1 VLPRLSPRRSILAGR
16 KFCTRTSEWAINSRV
31 MFAASGRLRSSAS
44 ERLPRFE
51 ETNRPENSRRADRLP
66 AAPGDVTA
74 ERLDLDDLGVWVAAS
89 PWIVGFA
96 GHLTAT
102 WVHLLTGIVVAVVA
116 GVRLW
121 LMHRTPP
128 RVTA

>member
-1 VLPRLSPRRSILAGR
+1 
-16 KFCTRTSEWAINSRV
+16 
-31 MFAASGRLRSSAS
+31 M
-44 ERLPRFE
+44 
-51 ETNRPENSRRADRLP
+51 
-66 AAPGDVTA
+66 A
-74 ERLDLDDLGVWVAAS
+74 ERHRHCVFAIATFVAFAEWEEWINLVLGVWVAAS